1 MGAAAMAIYSH
12 YQGSPKTVIFFP
24 AGQEAGQL
32 YRSQFCNVRPTMNDF
47 ESKAYRASI
56 NKYMQPEWF
65 VIPQVRIA
73 TGYGKTF
80 GGDRII
86 DALALNCYPSRGY
99 RVVAMEFKQTL
110 SDMQKDFSDRLKQ
123 AASHMFSDEFWYVI
137 PETLWTKERNAIA
150 SLVFGD
156 GVYVFDPEQNPR
168 RMTLCQVMRAMVREK
183 VPMSSGFICSLIRN
197 AYKLGVRDGRE
208 SVLQKWE
215 GVALPKPIEMQ
226 EFKD

>member
-1 MGAAAMAIYSH
+1 
-12 YQGSPKTVIFFP
+12 
-24 AGQEAGQL
+24 
-32 YRSQFCNVRPTMNDF
+32 MNDF

-56 NKYMQPEWF
+56 NKYMQPEWV

-150 SLVFGD
+150 NLVFGTGD
-156 GVYVFDPEQNPR
+156 GVYVFDPEQDPR
-168 RMTLCQVMRAMVREK
+168 RMTLCQIQRAIVREK

-197 AYKLGVRDGRE
+197 AYRLGVRDGRE
-208 SVLQKWE
+208 AILQKWE
-215 GVALPKPIEMQ
+215 TCTLPQTQAEAQEMRD
-226 EFKD
+226 EWTL